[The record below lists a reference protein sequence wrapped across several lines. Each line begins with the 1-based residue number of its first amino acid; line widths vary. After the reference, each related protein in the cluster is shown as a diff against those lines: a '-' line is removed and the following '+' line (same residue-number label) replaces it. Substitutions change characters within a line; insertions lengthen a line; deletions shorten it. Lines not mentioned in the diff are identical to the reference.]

1 MKSSPVDMDLRLSQ
15 KSSNSTPSSR
25 ILYDIPCRVC
35 QDHSSGKHYGIFACD
50 GCAGF
55 FKRSIRR
62 NRQYVCKAKSEGACL
77 VDKTHRNQC
86 RACRL
91 RKCVEVGMNKDAVQ
105 HERGPRNSTLRRQMS
120 MFYSMKGSTS
130 SSPENN
136 NGSAADA
143 DSPPPSTGRASPLMP
158 SGMTTPPSSSTSI
171 PMFRPQQMGA
181 FSPPAT
187 STPTSNTVLSVSS
200 SPPSSLL
207 NCPTADHHHHHHLSH
222 HLTLAERMSM
232 SLLSHHAARPM
243 NLLCAPQ
250 PKYPHEMF
258 NAVPAAAAMMPW
270 NFSPETIC
278 ESAARL
284 LFMNVRWAKSVPAF
298 TTLPS
303 RDQIILLEESWREL
317 FVLGAAQFTLPI
329 EAGTL
334 MTALGLS
341 SSPFGLSGMPCPPTM
356 PAVSTERQLGL
367 LSEIKAFQE
376 TVAKFKQMNVD
387 ATEYACL
394 RAVILFKTSAGLRD
408 IPSAVNLQDQA
419 QLTLSRYVSTAY
431 PNQPLRFGRL
441 LLLLPA
447 LRTIAPSTIEELFFR
462 KTIGNIPIERIISDM
477 YKSGDL

>member
-1 MKSSPVDMDLRLSQ
+1 SG
-15 KSSNSTPSSR
+15 R

-136 NGSAADA
+136 NGSTADA

-158 SGMTTPPSSSTSI
+158 SGMTTPP
-171 PMFRPQQMGA
+171 
-181 FSPPAT
+181 
-187 STPTSNTVLSVSS
+187 
-200 SPPSSLL
+200 
-207 NCPTADHHHHHHLSH
+207 
-222 HLTLAERMSM
+222 
-232 SLLSHHAARPM
+232 
-243 NLLCAPQ
+243 
-250 PKYPHEMF
+250 
-258 NAVPAAAAMMPW
+258 
-270 NFSPETIC
+270 PETIC

-341 SSPFGLSGMPCPPTM
+341 SSP
-356 PAVSTERQLGL
+356 TERQLGL

>member
-1 MKSSPVDMDLRLSQ
+1 
-15 KSSNSTPSSR
+15 
-25 ILYDIPCRVC
+25 
-35 QDHSSGKHYGIFACD
+35 
-50 GCAGF
+50 
-55 FKRSIRR
+55 
-62 NRQYVCKAKSEGACL
+62 
-77 VDKTHRNQC
+77 
-86 RACRL
+86 
-91 RKCVEVGMNKDAVQ
+91 
-105 HERGPRNSTLRRQMS
+105 
-120 MFYSMKGSTS
+120 
-130 SSPENN
+130 
-136 NGSAADA
+136 
-143 DSPPPSTGRASPLMP
+143 
-158 SGMTTPPSSSTSI
+158 
-171 PMFRPQQMGA
+171 
-181 FSPPAT
+181 
-187 STPTSNTVLSVSS
+187 
-200 SPPSSLL
+200 
-207 NCPTADHHHHHHLSH
+207 
-222 HLTLAERMSM
+222 
-232 SLLSHHAARPM
+232 
-243 NLLCAPQ
+243 
-250 PKYPHEMF
+250 MF
-258 NAVPAAAAMMPW
+258 NAVPAAAAAAMMPW

-394 RAVILFKTSAGLRD
+394 RAVILFKTCKFIFFYFIRILETHLSVLILIAAGLRD